1 MGGWPVAATPPPH
14 TDKAKVNPFMQWA
27 VASIQGFYF
36 SGPQGVPQPGAP
48 GGTPPSELPGH
59 PPSAPSQPSPVATPG
74 HSQSAKPD
82 EQARPAPVT
91 ITASSALETGRQA
104 VQAMPAHYNHGL
116 HPMVPIDPAHH
127 HHHQQ
132 QQHQQQQHHP
142 QHQQQTQQPQQ
153 PHQPQQH
160 QPQQQ
165 QQSGEC
171 GNQST
176 HSSHG
181 PSNDTAFPGASHRHS
196 YNVQGGGQH
205 GGGQTQG
212 QVVPGLNSHP
222 TKQVQGEKQVL
233 APLTKNKLYTEENG
247 QVIAYNGSQEHL
259 EHHRRGV
266 KVERVYDCSDCDKA
280 FTREEHLK
288 RHAKSHTDEPV
299 HRCEV
304 VGCNKAYTRKERL
317 TRHYKVAHLGQEPER
332 PFWCPECGK
341 DFQRKEH
348 LTRHQRNIHG
358 PGGSIGLAHSHHS
371 DQSQGSVSPVSM
383 TILGPAQPSNL
394 HSLDQQQAGES
405 GGGGGGGNNHGQG
418 QLRCTYEGCPKTY
431 SRREHLNRH
440 IKLHMGIE
448 PERPYYCLDCG
459 KTFTRKEHLLRHRR
473 SHTGETP
480 YHCPGVD
487 CSKQF
492 ARKEH
497 LKRHMRVHTGEH
509 PYPCSECGRSF
520 GRRER
525 LLKHLKSHGIGV
537 MPGAPIRTVHH
548 MQQHHQHQ
556 PKKEFKKEPEF
567 ISSDQPQAMPHGV
580 FGDQTNHLLRM
591 IAQKGPL
598 TPEQLG
604 LTQAVPTNAE
614 NFFSN
619 PEVARALSNP
629 EIVRAFSN
637 PEVVKAFAFSPPK
650 RGPGS
655 NPTPPAVTQAP
666 QTSHTPQPTQPS
678 QAAQVSQAPA
688 VTHAPVVTR
697 GPDIAN
703 SPAVPPELSKLPSG
717 FSIFPVV
724 PTTMAAG
731 GQVVAQDQGQVCV
744 SAPANSYYQAGPS
757 YVASM
762 APHRA
767 ELTTIPMAWTG
778 WPMTTMQP
786 VNMRSPAKLEPS
798 EAKHWEPAA
807 AAYFRSPFS

>member
-36 SGPQGVPQPGAP
+36 SGPQPGA
-48 GGTPPSELPGH
+48 TPPTDLPGH
-59 PPSAPSQPSPVATPG
+59 PPSVPALPSPASTPG
-74 HSQSAKPD
+74 HSQAKVE

-91 ITASSALETGRQA
+91 ISASTALETGRQA
-104 VQAMPAHYNHGL
+104 VQSMGPGHYNHSL

-127 HHHQQ
+127 HHQQ
-132 QQHQQQQHHP
+132 QLQQQQHHT
-142 QHQQQTQQPQQ
+142 QHQQQPQQQQPPQQQ
-153 PHQPQQH
+153 PPQQH
-160 QPQQQ
+160 QQQQQ
-165 QQSGEC
+165 QQSGEL
-171 GNQST
+171 GTQPT
-176 HSSHG
+176 HPSHG
-181 PSNDTAFPGASHRHS
+181 PSNDTAFPGAPHRHS

-205 GGGQTQG
+205 SGAQG
-212 QVVPGLNSHP
+212 QSSQIVHNSH
-222 TKQVQGEKQVL
+222 TSKQVQGEKQAV

-247 QVIAYNGSQEHL
+247 QIVAFNGSQEHL
-259 EHHRRGV
+259 EMHRRGV
-266 KVERVYDCSDCDKA
+266 KVERVYDCTECDKA

-332 PFWCPECGK
+332 PFWCSECGK

-358 PGGSIGLAHSHHS
+358 PGGSVGLAQSHHS
-371 DQSQGSVSPVSM
+371 DQSQGSISPVSM
-383 TILGPAQPSNL
+383 TVLGPAQPINH
-394 HSLDQQQAGES
+394 HSQGQQQGAGVQGS

-418 QLRCTYEGCPKTY
+418 QLHCTYEGCPKTY

-480 YHCPGVD
+480 YACPGVD

-548 MQQHHQHQ
+548 LQHHQHQ

-567 ISSDQPQAMPHGV
+567 SLSDQQSMPHGV

-598 TPEQLG
+598 SPEQLG
-604 LTQAVPTNAE
+604 MAQQAQPNAE
-614 NFFSN
+614 QHFLSN

-629 EIVRAFSN
+629 DIVRAFSN

-650 RGPGS
+650 RGSGS
-655 NPTPPAVTQAP
+655 APTPPATQAP
-666 QTSHTPQPTQPS
+666 PTS
-678 QAAQVSQAPA
+678 QASQ
-688 VTHAPVVTR
+688 APVVTR

-724 PTTMAAG
+724 PNAGAGG
-731 GQVVAQDQGQVCV
+731 GQVVTQDQSQVCV
-744 SAPANSYYQAGPS
+744 SNPANSYYQAGPS

-786 VNMRSPAKLEPS
+786 VNMRSPAKLEPT